1 MVEAGEEVGLEVGS
15 GGVSGVRM
23 YIDPASHESIH
34 ALAATLATGGSRDA
48 FKMTRK
54 LLIPKNAR
62 NLQAIRMSE
71 RVSFIPNVPRGWKF
85 SGKVALGAV
94 ILEHVLFNQYLKS
107 STGFLKQI

>member
-15 GGVSGVRM
+15 GGVSGVRL

-48 FKMTRK
+48 SKMTRK

-62 NLQAIRMSE
+62 NLQAIRISE
-71 RVSFIPNVPRGWKF
+71 RVSFILDVPHGWKS

-94 ILEHVLFNQYLKS
+94 ILEHVLLNQHLKS
-107 STGFLKQI
+107 KTVFLKEI